1 MGSTSPGHV
10 IAQSKGCRK
19 DQSTSDTVVS
29 LFHPPVT
36 LTVYGLVESMLIDQD
51 PVMLSVLTFKRRKF
65 PAVVMDA
72 RAPFV
77 WLELWETPGKAGN
90 VLE

>member
-1 MGSTSPGHV
+1 M
-10 IAQSKGCRK
+10 
-19 DQSTSDTVVS
+19 
-29 LFHPPVT
+29 T

-51 PVMLSVLTFKRRKF
+51 PVMLSALTFKRRKF

-77 WLELWETPGKAGN
+77 
-90 VLE
+90 

>member
-1 MGSTSPGHV
+1 
-10 IAQSKGCRK
+10 
-19 DQSTSDTVVS
+19 
-29 LFHPPVT
+29 
-36 LTVYGLVESMLIDQD
+36 MLIDQD
-51 PVMLSVLTFKRRKF
+51 PVMLSALTFKRRKF

-90 VLE
+90 MLDNNNNIEDDQNWTLNITCRVGQTEGQGWKSCDVDSQVL